1 MDCAG
6 AECATIEV
14 PLDYDDPG
22 LGRVELSVTVVPA
35 TGEEIG
41 SLVVNPGGPG
51 GSAID
56 YARAADYVLGK
67 PVREVYNIVGID
79 PRGVGLSDPIRCL
92 SDRQIDELTAADGTP
107 DSPDEIATID
117 REAVIPAQE
126 CSDSQDALVARMGTL
141 NVARDFDIVRAVLD
155 EPVLN
160 MLGKSYG
167 TAVATA
173 YIALF
178 PEHAGRMV
186 LDGVLATDRN
196 AVEVTF
202 DQAVAFEVMIEDFL
216 AFCQEDDGCPFT
228 TSQQLRD
235 FLAGLDTQPLP
246 TSDDRVLT
254 ESLATFAV
262 LSYLYFP
269 ETDYPLLAQGLQE
282 AVEQKDGTTLLEL
295 LDERRNRAPDGRY
308 LDNSTDAYYAVT
320 CVDLP
325 FEGTAQE
332 VEQLAQEW
340 AGSAPTFGPALAWGL
355 LVCRDW
361 PGAIPAQAT
370 AALPPLPTPRT
381 PPLIV
386 VSANDPATPAS
397 WGEDLAQRL
406 PTAELV
412 IWDSH
417 FGHTAYQEGS
427 GCVDKAV
434 DAYLVAGDLPA
445 ANPLVC
451 RD

>member
-14 PLDYDDPG
+14 PLDYDDPS

-35 TGEEIG
+35 TGEAIG

-51 GSAID
+51 ESAID

-107 DSPDEIATID
+107 DSADEIATID

-126 CSDSQDALVARMGTL
+126 CSDSQDALAARMGTL

-167 TAVATA
+167 TAIATA

-202 DQAVAFEVMIEDFL
+202 DQAVE
-216 AFCQEDDGCPFT
+216 
-228 TSQQLRD
+228 
-235 FLAGLDTQPLP
+235 
-246 TSDDRVLT
+246 
-254 ESLATFAV
+254 
-262 LSYLYFP
+262 
-269 ETDYPLLAQGLQE
+269 
-282 AVEQKDGTTLLEL
+282 
-295 LDERRNRAPDGRY
+295 
-308 LDNSTDAYYAVT
+308 
-320 CVDLP
+320 
-325 FEGTAQE
+325 
-332 VEQLAQEW
+332 
-340 AGSAPTFGPALAWGL
+340 ALAAIHFL
-355 LVCRDW
+355 
-361 PGAIPAQAT
+361 GARGAHHAIGEQPH
-370 AALPPLPTPRT
+370 PRAGDHR
-381 PPLIV
+381 I
-386 VSANDPATPAS
+386 D
-397 WGEDLAQRL
+397 D
-406 PTAELV
+406 
-412 IWDSH
+412 
-417 FGHTAYQEGS
+417 
-427 GCVDKAV
+427 
-434 DAYLVAGDLPA
+434 AGDLDLAEPHLSDA
-445 ANPLVC
+445 GGVNQQELHLVVGS
-451 RD
+451 RT